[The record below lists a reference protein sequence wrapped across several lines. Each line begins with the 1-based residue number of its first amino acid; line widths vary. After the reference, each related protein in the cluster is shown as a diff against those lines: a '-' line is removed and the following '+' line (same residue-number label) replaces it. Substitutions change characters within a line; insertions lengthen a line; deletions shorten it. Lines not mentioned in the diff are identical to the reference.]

1 MTRKWVVAAAM
12 LFAATL
18 ANAQQQMPPGKWW
31 RMPKVVQLLQ
41 LSATQQSQ
49 LDGIFGKTAEDLI
62 DLKAAV
68 EKASLALR
76 GQLDAPRINR
86 TELQQT
92 ARRLNEARGR
102 LFEREVLM
110 LADMRA
116 VLSDQQW
123 TRLRAELEQRQ
134 RQGPRQGQ
142 GQPRRPRP

>member
-1 MTRKWVVAAAM
+1 MTRKWIVAAAL
-12 LFAATL
+12 LFAATI

-31 RMPKVVQLLQ
+31 RLPKVVQLLQ
-41 LSATQQSQ
+41 LSATQQTQ
-49 LDGIFGKTAEDLI
+49 LDGIFRETADDLI

-76 GQLDAPRINR
+76 NQLDAPRINR
-86 TELQQT
+86 TELAQT

-142 GQPRRPRP
+142 GRRP